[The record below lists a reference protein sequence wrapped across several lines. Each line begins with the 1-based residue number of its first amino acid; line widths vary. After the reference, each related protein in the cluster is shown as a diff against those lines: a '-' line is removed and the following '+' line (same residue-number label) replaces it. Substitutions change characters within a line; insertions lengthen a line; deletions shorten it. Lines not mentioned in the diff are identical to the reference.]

1 MFRATLLI
9 SCIAIALISL
19 NACTFPAAKR
29 HAEIQSDTQSKEA
42 APITTEHSAQQN
54 ENKIYDIPP
63 EVELWGIVIQ
73 QRIKESWHFPRAA
86 IKDQLS
92 TRVRVI
98 ISPEGSILDAKI
110 VASSGRADFDA
121 STLRAVADTKVL
133 PKPPSPDISE
143 ITINFN
149 SHE

>member
-9 SCIAIALISL
+9 SCIAIAFISL

-29 HAEIQSDTQSKEA
+29 HAEIQSDTQAKKA

-54 ENKIYDIPP
+54 ENKASGIATIED
-63 EVELWGIVIQ
+63 LWGIVIQ
-73 QRIKESWHFPRAA
+73 RRIQKNWHIPRTAT
-86 IKDQLS
+86 KDQLS
-92 TRVRVI
+92 TIVRVT